1 MRNLNA
7 AYKTF
12 KNSSVKKQCY
22 KNAFFMFCFP
32 ETQQT
37 RNVFQEARFLYL
49 GESKKHVATSNN
61 PNRESY
67 EKNCSETR
75 SEAETGRFY
84 VKLLM
89 FICTSSYAYAPLTQP
104 RSFLAGTLLSLLLDI
119 DTSRSL
125 FISFFIS
132 TSK

>member
-1 MRNLNA
+1 M
-7 AYKTF
+7 
-12 KNSSVKKQCY
+12 
-22 KNAFFMFCFP
+22 
-32 ETQQT
+32 
-37 RNVFQEARFLYL
+37 
-49 GESKKHVATSNN
+49 ATSNN

-119 DTSRSL
+119 DTSRSIFL
-125 FISFFIS
+125 YRFLFQRPNKSKATNFTKHKRNVCTTELLNYCTYCHTYVLSHFISLFYYRQL
-132 TSK
+132 